1 MIYLVKDKME
11 NEQEVS
17 LMKMQHWVC
26 TYCGRRLTTS
36 GRPLPGICV
45 KKCKNRAGMPKP
57 HSWVKG

>member
-1 MIYLVKDKME
+1 ME

-45 KKCKNRAGMPKP
+45 KKGKNRAGMPKP